1 MHTIITVDA
10 TGRLVLPKKVREHHG
25 LGPGSEMELDDT
37 ETEIRL
43 RPMTAHPPLQEVNG
57 FLVYT
62 GRFTDDTAD
71 AVRKDREG
79 RLRHVAGR

>member
-1 MHTIITVDA
+1 
-10 TGRLVLPKKVREHHG
+10 
-25 LGPGSEMELDDT
+25 MELDDT